1 MPSEPVWNAPLP
13 DAAPAPVAS
22 TAPATP
28 SIVDRSYP
36 AILDRTLPRPTSM
49 NLMALG
55 PREAKFFC
63 VAGSTDYEAIVDLQ
77 SGCVKEAAP
86 IPRRNGDPLSA
97 VEGKTDGEVIATL
110 VSEAG
115 QAEAGKRLAG
125 LARFQLNAGAHG
137 LTHELASGTWAL
149 SRDHR
154 KLAMTIGNRVFYSG
168 NGGQNFERVGAD
180 VRATMVNFVH
190 FGEGDRT
197 LLVEY
202 WPEGEPPQRRM
213 LFVDVAP
220 DGTAKKRGTLD
231 LGALWPWGSA
241 KGPIALFIDRPTHC
255 IQAVDPVAMKL
266 TEVRCF
272 PQQKSAFFPHL
283 SPNGA
288 FGTYTDAGADGKPF
302 DVIFSTKG
310 GEPRKVTEA
319 IVGNLLGPDDEGRVA
334 WKRKAGGFRLETAT
348 AKVDLPGSGELLG
361 FDLEGNLLVFDAPA
375 GAPAPF
381 STSGRAAFTPPP
393 RPSGPARR
401 PDGTLEDV
409 ECTLLKRL
417 GPSDG
422 KPARP

>member
-1 MPSEPVWNAPLP
+1 MRGAPP
-13 DAAPAPVAS
+13 ADAAPAPVSSA
-22 TAPATP
+22 APTTP
-28 SIVDRSYP
+28 SIVDRPYP
-36 AILDRTLPRPTSM
+36 AILDRTLPRPVSM
-49 NLMALG
+49 SLMALG

-63 VAGSTDYEAIVDLQ
+63 VSGAADYEAIVDLQ
-77 SGCVKEAAP
+77 TGCLKEAAAT
-86 IPRRNGDPLSA
+86 PRRSGPLAA
-97 VEGKTDGEVIATL
+97 VESKTDGEVIAAL

-115 QAEAGKRLAG
+115 QQETGKHLAG
-125 LARFQLNAGAHG
+125 LARFTLNAGAHG
-137 LTHELASGTWAL
+137 LVHELASGTWAL

-154 KLAMTIGNRVFYSG
+154 KMALTIGNRVFYSG
-168 NGGQNFERVGAD
+168 NGGQNFERVGED

-202 WPEGEPPQRRM
+202 WPDGEPPQRRM

-220 DGTAKKRGTLD
+220 DGAAKKRGTLD

-241 KGPIALFIDRPTHC
+241 EGPIALFIDRQTHC
-255 IQAVDPVAMKL
+255 VQAVDPVAMKL
-266 TEVRCF
+266 TQVRCF
-272 PQQKSAFFPHL
+272 PEQKSAFFPHL

-310 GEPRKVTEA
+310 GGEPRKITEA
-319 IVGNLLGPDDEGRVA
+319 IVGNLLGPDDQGRVA
-334 WKRKAGGFRLETAT
+334 WKRKAGGFRLETPAERL
-348 AKVDLPGSGELLG
+348 DLPGSGELLG

-393 RPSGPARR
+393 RSAPPRKQT
-401 PDGTLEDV
+401 GTLEDV
-409 ECTLLKRL
+409 ECTLLRKL
-417 GPSDG
+417 GPADA

>member
-1 MPSEPVWNAPLP
+1 MLSKRLRWMVGTVATVACTPHSSAPAPSEPMRVGVAP
-13 DAAPAPVAS
+13 DASVVAPTAS
-22 TAPATP
+22 AMPATP
-28 SIVDRSYP
+28 SIVDRTYP
-36 AILDRTLPRPTSM
+36 AVLDRTLPRPTSM

-63 VAGSTDYEAIVDLQ
+63 ATSGSTSYQVIVDLQ
-77 SGCVKEAAP
+77 TGCLKEAAA
-86 IPRRNGDPLSA
+86 IPMRAGDPLA
-97 VEGKTDGEVIATL
+97 ALEGKTDGEVIAPL

-115 QAEAGKRLAG
+115 QQEAGKHLAG
-125 LARFQLNAGAHG
+125 IARFELNAGAHG

-168 NGGQNFERVGAD
+168 NGGQNFERVGEG

-231 LGALWPWGSA
+231 LGGLWPWGSA
-241 KGPIALFIDRPTHC
+241 KGPVALFIDRPTHC

-272 PQQKSAFFPHL
+272 PQQK
-283 SPNGA
+283 
-288 FGTYTDAGADGKPF
+288 
-302 DVIFSTKG
+302 
-310 GEPRKVTEA
+310 
-319 IVGNLLGPDDEGRVA
+319 
-334 WKRKAGGFRLETAT
+334 
-348 AKVDLPGSGELLG
+348 
-361 FDLEGNLLVFDAPA
+361 
-375 GAPAPF
+375 
-381 STSGRAAFTPPP
+381 
-393 RPSGPARR
+393 
-401 PDGTLEDV
+401 
-409 ECTLLKRL
+409 
-417 GPSDG
+417 
-422 KPARP
+422 